1 MTKDELLLTFAFE
14 SIMAEVAPVRT
25 FSRLASYIDEIQETW
40 GPSVEDAQDLIETA
54 NRVRGSL
61 YEAFQMVD
69 MTLADGGPT
78 VGLLLE
84 RDVLNALNAQL
95 HIMVQAKGEAMLQH
109 YVTDDEEGLVAL
121 ADFAHALEAIDE
133 LAPQLR
139 IDTVSGRDYYR
150 EPILGLAK
158 KMNVTLKEEGA
169 L

>member
-40 GPSVEDAQDLIETA
+40 GASIEDAQDLIETVT
-54 NRVRGSL
+54 RVRESL
-61 YEAFQMVD
+61 YEAYQMID
-69 MTLADGGPT
+69 MTLTDSGPT

-84 RDVLNALNAQL
+84 RDVINALNAQL
-95 HIMVQAKGEAMLQH
+95 HIMVQAKGGAMLQH
-109 YVTDDEEGLVAL
+109 YAAHDEDVLVAL

-139 IDTVSGRDYYR
+139 IDAVSGRGYYR

>member
-1 MTKDELLLTFAFE
+1 MTKDELLMTFAFE
-14 SIMAEVAPVRT
+14 SIVAEVAPVRT

-40 GPSVEDAQDLIETA
+40 GTSIEDAQDLIETA
-54 NRVRGSL
+54 SRVRDAL

-69 MTLADGGPT
+69 MALTNSGPT

-95 HIMVQAKGEAMLQH
+95 HIMVHAKGGAMLQH
-109 YVTDDEEGLVAL
+109 YTAHDEEVLVAL

-133 LAPQLR
+133 LAPQIR
-139 IDTVSGRDYYR
+139 IDTVSGRGYYR

>member
-1 MTKDELLLTFAFE
+1 MTKDELLLTFSFE

-40 GPSVEDAQDLIETA
+40 GPSVEETQDLIETA
-54 NRVRGSL
+54 SRVRDIL

-69 MTLADGGPT
+69 MTLADSGPT

-84 RDVLNALNAQL
+84 RDVLNALNAQV
-95 HIMVQAKGEAMLQH
+95 HIMVRAKGEATLQH
-109 YVTDDEEGLVAL
+109 HTPTTEEGLIAM
-121 ADFAHALEAIDE
+121 AGFAHALEEVDE

-139 IDTVSGRDYYR
+139 IDTVSGRGYYR
-150 EPILGLAK
+150 DPLLGLAK
-158 KMNVTLKEEGA
+158 KMNVTLKEEDA

>member
-1 MTKDELLLTFAFE
+1 MTKDELLMTFAFE

-40 GPSVEDAQDLIETA
+40 GVGIDETQDLIETA
-54 NRVRGSL
+54 SRVREAL
-61 YEAFQMVD
+61 YEAYQMID
-69 MTLADGGPT
+69 MTLTGNGPT

-95 HIMVQAKGEAMLQH
+95 HIMVHAKGEAMLQH
-109 YVTDDEEGLVAL
+109 CAPNDEEDLL
-121 ADFAHALEAIDE
+121 AMAGFEHALEAIDE

-139 IDTVSGRDYYR
+139 IDAVSGRDYYR
-150 EPILGLAK
+150 EPVLGLAK
-158 KMNVTLKEEGA
+158 KMNVTLKEEGS

>member
-1 MTKDELLLTFAFE
+1 MTKDELLMTFAFE
-14 SIMAEVAPVRT
+14 SIMSEVAPVRT

-40 GPSVEDAQDLIETA
+40 GASIEDARDLIETA
-54 NRVRGSL
+54 GRVREAL
-61 YEAFQMVD
+61 YEAYQMID
-69 MTLADGGPT
+69 MTLTDRGPT

-95 HIMVQAKGEAMLQH
+95 HIMVQAKGEATLQRYIAH
-109 YVTDDEEGLVAL
+109 DEEALVAL
-121 ADFAHALEAIDE
+121 ADFAHALEAVDE

-139 IDTVSGRDYYR
+139 IDAVSGRDYYR